1 MFAKKNIVLNH
12 KSMTFNCDSR
22 ILFLLLG
29 LFFFLNGSKSIAAEV
44 INNLNFDFYSQ
55 ENGLSNIQIHCIRQ
69 DKKGWMWFN
78 QSSNQEI
85 WDIFQDDD
93 ETLWI
98 GTYANGLLT
107 VNPNAL
113 ELKQLTLDSVNDRN
127 IGLEITLLV
136 AILSFLT
143 IVSL

>member
-1 MFAKKNIVLNH
+1 MTLNR
-12 KSMTFNCDSR
+12 SR
-22 ILFLLLG
+22 KILFLLFG
-29 LFFFLNGSKSIAAEV
+29 LFLFIDGSKSIAAVV

-55 ENGLSNIQIHCIRQ
+55 ENGLSNNQIHCIRQ
-69 DKKGWMWFN
+69 DKRGWMWFN

-113 ELKQLTLDSVNDRN
+113 ELKQLTLDSENDRN